1 MVESERFRERYGPW
15 AVVTGAAQGI
25 GHAFAEALAAR
36 HLDLLMID
44 SQAEALARAAQHMRD
59 RHRVCAEILEIDLA
73 APDLAPRLEPHL
85 HDKDVGLL
93 VCNAAHSEVGGFLAS
108 SLESKLRTLDVNC
121 RAPLM
126 LTSLLSRR
134 LVARGRGGILLMS
147 SLSGFQGSA
156 FVGTYAASKAFN
168 TVLGE
173 SLWAELLHHGVDV
186 LVCAAGATS
195 TPTFD
200 RQTPVDKRKLVFPM
214 LPEEVVRSALAH
226 LKDGPVHIPGA
237 LNRLVATCGRLL
249 GRRRAVELVSKT
261 TRKMFG

>member
-1 MVESERFRERYGPW
+1 MAASERFRARYGPW
-15 AVVTGAAQGI
+15 ALVTGAAQGI
-25 GHAFAEALAAR
+25 GRAFAEALAER
-36 HLDLLMID
+36 RLSLLMID
-44 SQAEALARAAQHMRD
+44 QQAEALAHAAQHMRD
-59 RHRVCAEILEIDLA
+59 RHRVCAETLELDLA
-73 APDLAPRLEPHL
+73 APDLAPRLEAHL
-85 HDKDVGLL
+85 LDKDVGLL
-93 VCNAAHSEVGGFLAS
+93 VCNAAHSEVGSFLTI

-121 RAPLM
+121 RAPLV

-173 SLWAELLHHGVDV
+173 SLWVELRQHGVDV

-195 TPTFD
+195 TPSFD
-200 RQTPVDKRKLVFPM
+200 RQTPADKRKLVFPM
-214 LPEEVVRSALAH
+214 RPQEVARSALAH
-226 LKDGPVHIPGA
+226 LEHGPVYIPGA

-249 GRRRAVELVSKT
+249 GRKRAVELVSKT